1 MITKLR
7 AKTKDNIDKNR
18 KHSTIFGWMLALRQ
32 GIQDRG
38 DLSHFMR
45 EAVREAKKAWLA
57 GEVPVG
63 AILIDQSNEIVARAH
78 NRCILDNDPTA
89 HAEILTIRQGAKVF
103 SNYRLNGMTLVVT
116 IEPCP
121 MCMGAI
127 INARLDT
134 LVFGAFDEKGG
145 AAGSVYNLSDDGR
158 LNHELKVIPGVME
171 KECRELMQGFFRER
185 R

>member
-1 MITKLR
+1 
-7 AKTKDNIDKNR
+7 
-18 KHSTIFGWMLALRQ
+18 MLPLRQ

-38 DLSHFMR
+38 DLSRFMR
-45 EAVREAKKAWLA
+45 EAVREAKKAWLS

-63 AILIDQSNEIVARAH
+63 AILIDQSDEIVARAH

-89 HAEILTIRQGAKVF
+89 HAEILVIRQGAKVR
-103 SNYRLNGMTLVVT
+103 SNYRLNGMTMVVT
-116 IEPCP
+116 VEPCP

-134 LVFGAFDEKGG
+134 LVFGAFDEKSG

-158 LNHELKVIPGVME
+158 LNHRLTVIPGVME
-171 KECRELMQGFFRER
+171 KECRQLMQGFFRER

>member
-1 MITKLR
+1 MITKESR
-7 AKTKDNIDKNR
+7 YQRKINKIRKN
-18 KHSTIFGWMLALRQ
+18 STIFGWMLPLRQ

-38 DLSHFMR
+38 DLSRFMR
-45 EAVREAKKAWLA
+45 EAVREAKKAWLS

-63 AILIDQSNEIVARAH
+63 AILINQSNEIVARAH

-89 HAEILTIRQGAKVF
+89 HAEILAIRQGAKVCK
-103 SNYRLNGMTLVVT
+103 NYRLNGMTLVVT
-116 IEPCP
+116 VEPCL

-134 LVFGAFDEKGG
+134 LVFGAFDEKSG

-158 LNHELKVIPGVME
+158 LNHRLTVIPGVME
-171 KECRELMQGFFRER
+171 KECRQLMQGFFRER

>member
-1 MITKLR
+1 
-7 AKTKDNIDKNR
+7 
-18 KHSTIFGWMLALRQ
+18 
-32 GIQDRG
+32 
-38 DLSHFMR
+38 MR
-45 EAVREAKKAWLA
+45 EAVREAKKAWLT

-63 AILIDQSNEIVARAH
+63 AILIDQSNQIVARTH
-78 NRCILDNDPTA
+78 NSCVLDNDPTA
-89 HAEILTIRQGAKVF
+89 HAEILAIRQGAKVC

-116 IEPCP
+116 IEPCT

-145 AAGSVYNLSDDGR
+145 AAGSVCNMCDNAR
-158 LNHELKVIPGVME
+158 LNHRLRVIYGVME

>member
-1 MITKLR
+1 
-7 AKTKDNIDKNR
+7 
-18 KHSTIFGWMLALRQ
+18 MLLLRQ

-38 DLSHFMR
+38 DLSYFMR
-45 EAVREAKKAWLA
+45 EAVREAKKAWLT

-63 AILIDQSNEIVARAH
+63 AILIDQSNQIVARTH
-78 NRCILDNDPTA
+78 NSCVLDNDPTA
-89 HAEILTIRQGAKVF
+89 HAEILAIRQGAKVC

-116 IEPCP
+116 IEPCT

-145 AAGSVYNLSDDGR
+145 AAGSVWNMCDNAR
-158 LNHELKVIPGVME
+158 LNHRLRVIYGVME